1 MTERDD
7 KPKAA
12 DPEIP
17 FVDKKGMFGTSPID
31 KELTDEEVAFLTSR
45 TAPRVNLTKSRRKV
59 VRYINVFLIL
69 FLALRIVYYR
79 TAPLTGLTVP
89 PVLGLDE
96 LGLLLVSLGLSALN
110 WFMLTPEDQPIR
122 WLVRFLGTGVPLLLL
137 GTIYALPMATLY
149 ELTAVLYR

>member
-1 MTERDD
+1 MTDRDD

-45 TAPRVNLTKSRRKV
+45 TAPRVSLTKSRRKV
-59 VRYINVFLIL
+59 VRYLNVFLIL
-69 FLALRIVYYR
+69 FFALRIVYYR
-79 TAPLTGLTVP
+79 TAPITGLAVP
-89 PVLGLDE
+89 PVLGMGE
-96 LGLLLVSLGLSALN
+96 IGLLVVSVALAALN

-122 WLVRFLGTGVPLLLL
+122 WLVRFLGSG
-137 GTIYALPMATLY
+137 LPMLVLGVIYLLPPAKLY
-149 ELTAVLYR
+149 ELTQSLYH